1 MASPQ
6 SERAEPVEKAVDV
19 ASEKAGKPETNGH
32 TTPSASAEKDATP
45 LTNGNGSHDDASE
58 KKSNDEATPSASAPD
73 AETSTTKETTASKPD
88 SGPDATPSKETPQVE
103 KSASKSPQAPASLPP
118 KPPSA
123 AATPDKATEKEPSA
137 AKESSAAEKEAPIKA
152 SIESSTPEEA
162 APKEPE
168 SSKPSQAPS
177 ADEADDVEMQL
188 DTPEPESAPK
198 SPSKKPNGTEKAP
211 SASSTAD
218 KTTSAAEVDLQ
229 PASLSQL
236 AIVGKTD
243 ASSPQA
249 DGDVPMADAPPS
261 TSNKVARDRED
272 DNADEPA
279 AKRAR
284 TEPRDEEPKR
294 AATAESTVEVA
305 TRIDDVAD
313 DEPDPFRNLKG
324 WHDSALNA
332 TPVTPHRVR
341 EYRKVLA
348 GIKKTKH
355 GAIFKDSVA
364 KMWPQL
370 GANYVALVA
379 KPMDIGLMERN
390 LRDGSKY
397 PTLGA
402 LKADL
407 VLLYSNAISFN
418 GPNHDVTLAGKNVVP
433 AIWARLLDIPAEE
446 PPKAKAPPK
455 HNPSR
460 QAEQRPPAA
469 PPRPVAVRKEAR
481 PVPPSPANR
490 ADAEAYAVPPGGVPQ
505 VRRASTHN
513 DTDRP
518 KRAIH
523 PPKSRDMDYMAIQNF
538 NKKKLPLD
546 LQFAFEVI
554 SSLMDAKHEAI
565 NGPFIVPV
573 DPVALQIPQ
582 YYSLIK
588 NPMDLG
594 TIKKKLMT
602 NEYQVAKAV
611 VGDVQL
617 IVKNCLKFNG
627 PDHPVYAM
635 AIALEK
641 LFREMW
647 SKKEQWIT
655 KHTPAKPASDAGSG
669 EDSEEES
676 EEEQQA
682 AAPAAKVTNSAI
694 QQLEQRLADETRNLS
709 TLLMNI
715 DNPDETMIDV
725 QRTVVNAIRKR
736 LIEEKE
742 RAGSQ
747 RAEKPAKSKPAKPSH
762 KAKAPGGGPSKKA
775 GGGPS
780 HKKGG
785 ASGPKKK
792 RQMTQ
797 VEKDA
802 IANGINDLD
811 ENNIARA
818 IDIIKK
824 DTGQSENDSGELEL
838 EIDQL
843 TPDAL
848 HKLWDLLKKVLPGFG
863 AAVHPPP
870 TAARDSSP
878 ASGSGGNQK
887 ANKSG
892 KPKKNKPM
900 NAREQEARIAEL
912 ERLKNQYQGG
922 QEPAGERDPEVP
934 LHPLREDSSDS
945 EEE

>member
-1 MASPQ
+1 MAT
-6 SERAEPVEKAVDV
+6 A
-19 ASEKAGKPETNGH
+19 
-32 TTPSASAEKDATP
+32 ATM
-45 LTNGNGSHDDASE
+45 TR
-58 KKSNDEATPSASAPD
+58 SAP
-73 AETSTTKETTASKPD
+73 SKPD
-88 SGPDATPSKETPQVE
+88 STSEPTPAKEAPETA
-103 KSASKSPQAPASLPP
+103 KSASKSPQPPASLPP
-118 KPPSA
+118 KPPAA
-123 AATPDKATEKEPSA
+123 AATTDEAPQ
-137 AKESSAAEKEAPIKA
+137 KESSPAKDEPIQP
-152 SIESSTPEEA
+152 SIESSNSGDATA
-162 APKEPE
+162 KTTE
-168 SSKPSQAPS
+168 SSKPEKASPP
-177 ADEADDVEMQL
+177 DEADDVEMQL
-188 DTPEPESAPK
+188 DSPEPEAAPK
-198 SPSKKPNGTEKAP
+198 SPAAKPNGTEKT
-211 SASSTAD
+211 SSPPTSNPTAD
-218 KTTSAAEVDLQ
+218 VDLK

-236 AIVGKTD
+236 DLDGKKGSPSPRPDADVTMND
-243 ASSPQA
+243 APASS
-249 DGDVPMADAPPS
+249 
-261 TSNKVARDRED
+261 SNKVARDRED
-272 DNADEPA
+272 DNVEEPA
-279 AKRAR
+279 AKRAK
-284 TEPRDEEPKR
+284 TEPRDEEPEPATER

-305 TRIDDVAD
+305 SRLDVATD

-324 WHDSALNA
+324 WMTRLSTRRLSRSIGSASTASPCRYQEDKAWRYLQGLCRKDVASAWRKLCCSCRETHGHCNA
-332 TPVTPHRVR
+332 V
-341 EYRKVLA
+341 
-348 GIKKTKH
+348 
-355 GAIFKDSVA
+355 
-364 KMWPQL
+364 
-370 GANYVALVA
+370 
-379 KPMDIGLMERN
+379 
-390 LRDGSKY
+390 
-397 PTLGA
+397 
-402 LKADL
+402 
-407 VLLYSNAISFN
+407 SFN
-418 GPNHDVTLAGKNVVP
+418 GPSHDVTLAGKNVVP

-460 QAEQRPPAA
+460 QAEQRPPVAA
-469 PPRPVAVRKEAR
+469 PRPAAVRKEPR
-481 PVPPSPANR
+481 PVPPSPAAR
-490 ADAEAYAVPPGGVPQ
+490 PDAEAYAVPPGGVPQ

-523 PPKSRDMDYMAIQNF
+523 PPKSRDMDYMALQNF

-546 LQFAFEVI
+546 LQFAYEVV
-554 SSLMDAKHEAI
+554 SSLMDVKHEAI
-565 NGPFIVPV
+565 NAPFVVPV

-602 NEYQVAKAV
+602 NEYQTAKSV

-627 PDHPVYAM
+627 PDHPVYGLAVQ
-635 AIALEK
+635 LER
-641 LFREMW
+641 LFRDMW

-676 EEEQQA
+676 EDEQA
-682 AAPAAKVTNSAI
+682 ASAPAAKITNGAI

-709 TLLMNI
+709 QLLMNI

-742 RAGSQ
+742 RAGTQ
-747 RAEKPAKSKPAKPSH
+747 KAEKPAKSKPAKPSH
-762 KAKAPGGGPSKKA
+762 KAKAPGNGPSKKA
-775 GGGPS
+775 AGGPS

-848 HKLWDLLKKVLPGFG
+848 HKLWDLLKKVLPGF
-863 AAVHPPP
+863 AASVHPPAA
-870 TAARDSSP
+870 AARDSSP
-878 ASGSGGNQK
+878 GSASGGGQK
-887 ANKSG
+887 KSG
-892 KPKKNKPM
+892 KPKKNKSM

-912 ERLKNQYQGG
+912 ERLKNQYQSG

>member
-6 SERAEPVEKAVDV
+6 SERAEPVEKVTDAV
-19 ASEKAGKPETNGH
+19 SEKAGKPETNGH
-32 TTPSASAEKDATP
+32 TSPSAPSGKDATP
-45 LTNGNGSHDDASE
+45 LTNGNGSHEDASE
-58 KKSNDEATPSASAPD
+58 KKSSDDTTPSVSAPD
-73 AETSTTKETTASKPD
+73 AEAAPAKEAATSKADTASED
-88 SGPDATPSKETPQVE
+88 TPSKESSE
-103 KSASKSPQAPASLPP
+103 AAKASSKSPQAPASLPP
-118 KPPSA
+118 KPPA
-123 AATPDKATEKEPSA
+123 PVETPDDAPK
-137 AKESSAAEKEAPIKA
+137 KESSPVKKESAEKDTPIQA
-152 SIESSTPEEA
+152 SIESSTAEEA
-162 APKEPE
+162 TKATDTSKPKETSPANVAE
-168 SSKPSQAPS
+168 
-177 ADEADDVEMQL
+177 DVEMQL
-188 DTPEPESAPK
+188 DTPEPEAAPK
-198 SPSKKPNGTEKAP
+198 SPSSKPNGTEKAP
-211 SASSTAD
+211 SPSTA
-218 KTTSAAEVDLQ
+218 SAKPTAEVDLQ
-229 PASLSQL
+229 PASMSQL
-236 AIVGKTD
+236 AIDGKKD
-243 ASSPQA
+243 ASSPQVDA
-249 DGDVPMADAPPS
+249 DVAMADAPAS
-261 TSNKVARDRED
+261 SSNKVARDRED
-272 DNADEPA
+272 DNVEEPA

-305 TRIDDVAD
+305 SRLDATAD

-324 WHDSALNA
+324 WHDAALNA
-332 TPVTPHRVR
+332 TPVTPHRIR
-341 EYRKVLA
+341 EYRKVMA

-370 GANYVALVA
+370 GANYAAVVT

-397 PTLGA
+397 PTLGD

-407 VLLYSNAISFN
+407 TLLYSNAVSFN

-460 QAEQRPPAA
+460 QTEQRPPVAA
-469 PPRPVAVRKEAR
+469 PRPAAVRKESR
-481 PVPPSPANR
+481 PVPPSPAAR

-523 PPKSRDMDYMAIQNF
+523 PPKSRDMDYMALQNF

-546 LQFAFEVI
+546 LQFAYEVI

-602 NEYQVAKAV
+602 NEYQIAKSV

-627 PDHPVYAM
+627 PDHPVYGLAVQ
-635 AIALEK
+635 LER
-641 LFREMW
+641 LFRDMW

-669 EDSEEES
+669 EDSDEES
-676 EEEQQA
+676 EEEQA
-682 AAPAAKVTNSAI
+682 VSAPAAKVTNSAI

-709 TLLMNI
+709 QLLMNI

-742 RAGSQ
+742 RAGTQ

-762 KAKAPGGGPSKKA
+762 KAKAPGNGPSKKSA
-775 GGGPS
+775 GGPS

-792 RQMTQ
+792 RQMNQ

-811 ENNIARA
+811 ENNIAKA

-848 HKLWDLLKKVLPGFG
+848 HKLWDLLKKVLPGFA

-870 TAARDSSP
+870 AAARDSSP
-878 ASGSGGNQK
+878 ASGSGGGTK
-887 ANKSG
+887 KSG

-912 ERLKNQYQGG
+912 ERLKNQYQSG

>member
-6 SERAEPVEKAVDV
+6 SERAEPVDKGGAA

-32 TTPSASAEKDATP
+32 TSPSATSGKVATP

-58 KKSNDEATPSASAPD
+58 KKTKDEPNANAADTESANVKGSAS
-73 AETSTTKETTASKPD
+73 SQPD
-88 SGPDATPSKETPQVE
+88 STSEPTPSKEASETA
-103 KSASKSPQAPASLPP
+103 KSASKSPQPPASLPP
-118 KPPSA
+118 KPPA
-123 AATPDKATEKEPSA
+123 AATTNDGTPQEEESP
-137 AKESSAAEKEAPIKA
+137 AKDAPIQP
-152 SIESSTPEEA
+152 SIESSNSEEA
-162 APKEPE
+162 TAKTTE
-168 SSKPSQAPS
+168 SSKPEKASPP
-177 ADEADDVEMQL
+177 DEADDVEMQL
-188 DTPEPESAPK
+188 DSPEPEAAPK
-198 SPSKKPNGTEKAP
+198 SPAAKPNGTEQT
-211 SASSTAD
+211 SSPPTSNPTAD
-218 KTTSAAEVDLQ
+218 VDLK
-229 PASLSQL
+229 PESLSQL
-236 AIVGKTD
+236 DLDGNKGSPSPRPD
-243 ASSPQA
+243 A
-249 DGDVPMADAPPS
+249 DVPMTDAPAS
-261 TSNKVARDRED
+261 SSNKVARDRED
-272 DNADEPA
+272 DNVEEPA
-279 AKRAR
+279 AKRAK
-284 TEPRDEEPKR
+284 TETRDEEPEPEPEPEPER

-305 TRIDDVAD
+305 SRLDVTTD

-324 WHDSALNA
+324 WHDAALNS
-332 TPVTPHRVR
+332 TPVTQHRIR
-341 EYRKVLA
+341 EYRRVLA

-370 GANYVALVA
+370 GGNYAALVA

-390 LRDGSKY
+390 LRDGTKY
-397 PTLGA
+397 PTLGD

-407 VLLYSNAISFN
+407 TLLYSNAVSFN
-418 GPNHDVTLAGKNVVP
+418 GPSHDVTLAGRNVVP

-460 QAEQRPPAA
+460 QAEQRPPVAA
-469 PPRPVAVRKEAR
+469 PRPAAARKESR
-481 PVPPSPANR
+481 PVPPSPAAR
-490 ADAEAYAVPPGGVPQ
+490 PDAEAYAVPPGGVPQ

-523 PPKSRDMDYMAIQNF
+523 PPKSRDMDYMALQNF

-546 LQFAFEVI
+546 LQFAYEVI
-554 SSLMDAKHEAI
+554 SSLMDVKHEAI
-565 NGPFIVPV
+565 NAPFVVPV

-602 NEYQVAKAV
+602 NEYQTAKSV

-627 PDHPVYAM
+627 PDHPVYGLAVQ
-635 AIALEK
+635 LER
-641 LFREMW
+641 LFRDMW

-676 EEEQQA
+676 EDEQA
-682 AAPAAKVTNSAI
+682 ASAPAAKITNGAI
-694 QQLEQRLADETRNLS
+694 QQLEQRLADETKNLS
-709 TLLMNI
+709 QLLMNI

-742 RAGSQ
+742 RAGTQ
-747 RAEKPAKSKPAKPSH
+747 KTEKPAKSKPAKPSH
-762 KAKAPGGGPSKKA
+762 KAKAPGNGPSKKA
-775 GGGPS
+775 AGGAS

-843 TPDAL
+843 TSDAL
-848 HKLWDLLKKVLPGFG
+848 HKLWDLLKKVLPGF
-863 AAVHPPP
+863 AASVHPPAA
-870 TAARDSSP
+870 AARDSSP
-878 ASGSGGNQK
+878 GSASGGGQK
-887 ANKSG
+887 KSG

-912 ERLKNQYQGG
+912 ERLKNQYQSG